1 MYLTRREP
9 KETGREY
16 ALRTLKDNIIRLELP
31 PGAMVSEN
39 ELATQMGLSRTPVR
53 EALVE
58 LSKVEIVEIYPQ
70 RGSAIARIDYDLV
83 EEARF
88 MRLVLEKAVVEQVCG
103 LAGPEDILRLRRIL
117 EIYARQMVDGDS
129 DGGLNTDNLF
139 HRALFQIARKDRVY
153 GLIRNMSIH
162 FDRVRRLSL
171 SAGTDTHVME
181 DHAAI
186 VDAIEAGDAPRA
198 AALMERHLT
207 RYRCEEKILR
217 KTYPDYFKPQGE
229 TPYAHP

>member
-88 MRLVLEKAVVEQVCG
+88 MRLVLEKAVVEQVCA

-117 EIYARQMVDGDS
+117 EMYARQIVGGDS

-139 HRALFQIARKDRVY
+139 HRTLFQIARKDRVY

-171 SAGTDTHVME
+171 SAGADSHVMG

-207 RYRCEEKILR
+207 RYRYEEKILR
-217 KTYPDYFKPQGE
+217 ETYPDYFKPQGE
-229 TPYAHP
+229 TAHAHS